1 MDTLSGLD
9 ASFLY
14 LECPEMPMHVG
25 SLHLYELPKGFR
37 GSFHKAVQRHVA
49 SRLHLVPLFHRRL
62 ASMPL
67 NLGHPAWVEA
77 QTVDLNFHVRREPGK
92 QLTTRE
98 VEQACAQLHGE
109 LLDRERPLWQFY
121 IFDSVQ
127 APAGKRYAAFYSK
140 IHHAALDGKAGTVL
154 ANALLDLSPTPR
166 AVAPAALGVED
177 AAGPST
183 ASMVGEVLS
192 GSMAQYLKL
201 ARSLP
206 GALGALGSTVMN
218 RVRGASAA
226 RSAGQRASAS
236 LLAPLTRFNAA
247 VTPQRSFAT
256 ASVPFADCRNMAKA
270 LGISFNDLVLWL
282 CSTALR
288 NYLARNDKLP
298 RKSLIAAMPVSLRPE
313 ENQDL
318 NTQASMTL
326 VQLGTQYADPKK
338 RLLAITASSGKVKDA
353 MLHLK
358 SVLPTDYPSLLA
370 PWLVGGVAST
380 LFKAYSATGLAKRLP
395 MPSNVVI
402 SNVPGP
408 QVALYLAGARM
419 LTFHPLSI
427 VMHGVALNMTIQ
439 TYAGS
444 VDFGLI
450 ADARA
455 LPADH
460 AQQLADDL
468 QQAFHEAQRLFPQVP
483 APAGQPPG
491 AAASAGKKQR
501 AAGVAKATDSPVR
514 KSQRRV

>member
-49 SRLHLVPLFHRRL
+49 SRLHMVPLFHRRV

-67 NLGHPAWVEA
+67 NLGHPAWIEA
-77 QTVDLNFHVRREPGK
+77 EKVDLDFHVCLEPGK
-92 QLTTRE
+92 KLSPRE
-98 VEQACAQLHGE
+98 VEQACALLHSE
-109 LLDRERPLWQFY
+109 LLDRERPLWRFH

-127 APAGKRYAAFYSK
+127 APDGKRYAAFYSK

-166 AVAPAALGVED
+166 TVAPAAAGVEGE
-177 AAGPST
+177 AGPST

-192 GSMAQYLKL
+192 GSMSQYLKL
-201 ARSLP
+201 ARALP
-206 GALGALGSTVMN
+206 GAIGALGNTVIN
-218 RVRGASAA
+218 RVRGANAA
-226 RSAGQRASAS
+226 RTAGHNAKAAAS

-247 VTPQRSFAT
+247 VTAQRSFAT
-256 ASVPFADCRNMAKA
+256 ASVPFEPCRNMART

-288 NYLARNDKLP
+288 NYLARNDKVP
-298 RKSLIAAMPVSLRPE
+298 RKSLIAAMPVSLRAQD
-313 ENQDL
+313 NQDL

-338 RLLAITASSGKVKDA
+338 RLGAITSSSGKVKDA

-370 PWLVGGVAST
+370 PWLVGGVASA
-380 LFKAYSATGLAKRLP
+380 LFKAYSATGLSRRLP
-395 MPSNVVI
+395 MLSNLVI

-408 QVALYLAGARM
+408 QVPLYLAGARM

-427 VMHGVALNMTIQ
+427 VMHGVALNITIQ

-455 LPADH
+455 VPAEH

-468 QQAFHEAQRLFPQVP
+468 LQAFHEAQRLFQPGPPLAPESAPQRES
-483 APAGQPPG
+483 
-491 AAASAGKKQR
+491 AAR
-501 AAGVAKATDSPVR
+501 PGVAKATKAPMQAR
-514 KSQRRV
+514 KTRV